1 MHSIVGNT
9 PCSYRLNLKEQVVL
23 TRSRIGH
30 GNLTHSYLFNNEERP
45 RCIPCNSNYSIKH
58 VLIDCVDD
66 ADVRQNFYHVNVLY
80 DLFTNVAGDII
91 FKFLKEIDLYT
102 KI

>member
-1 MHSIVGNT
+1 MG
-9 PCSYRLNLKEQVVL
+9 YM
-23 TRSRIGH
+23 
-30 GNLTHSYLFNNEERP
+30 
-45 RCIPCNSNYSIKH
+45 
-58 VLIDCVDD
+58 IDCVDD